1 MTVFERIKKLCQD
14 QGITLQ
20 TLAEKTDM
28 SINSLYKWKTSKPSI
43 DKLEVVADY
52 FHVSTDYL
60 LGRTDDPKIAKE
72 SKVTDADLDDVLDGV
87 MSFRGG
93 QLTDKDREAVR
104 AFLEG
109 RLSK

>member
-1 MTVFERIKKLCQD
+1 MFYQWKSSQPKADRL
-14 QGITLQ
+14 
-20 TLAEKTDM
+20 EK
-28 SINSLYKWKTSKPSI
+28 
-43 DKLEVVADY
+43 VADY
-52 FHVSTDYL
+52 FQVSTDYL
-60 LGRTDDPKIAKE
+60 LGRTDDPKIANN

-93 QLTDKDREAVR
+93 PLTDKDREAVR